1 MKVKFIRR
9 YAFLLLALSLALS
22 LSNGSVFA
30 APAVRVCFPP
40 LKQLCRMERLY
51 MSKR

>member
-30 APAVRVCFPP
+30 APAVRVIRDPAASIF
-40 LKQLCRMERLY
+40 RY
-51 MSKR
+51 AIT